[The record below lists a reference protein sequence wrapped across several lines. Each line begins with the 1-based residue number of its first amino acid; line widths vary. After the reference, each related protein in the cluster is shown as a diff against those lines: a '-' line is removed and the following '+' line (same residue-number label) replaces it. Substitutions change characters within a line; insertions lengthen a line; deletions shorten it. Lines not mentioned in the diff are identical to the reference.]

1 MRVLLETRR
10 RWKGI
15 RKDEVARK
23 ARAILDLLGSREA
36 ELSILLTGDEEI
48 RQINAAYRGIDR
60 PTDVIAF
67 AMREGDFGDLHEE
80 ILGDVVISVDT
91 AERQAKERGRSLWE
105 ELLFL
110 LIHGILHLH
119 AYDHEQGG
127 EMKAVMEAKEREIV
141 EKLEH
146 GQV

>member
-1 MRVLLETRR
+1 MKVLLETRR
-10 RWKGI
+10 RWRGV
-15 RKDEVARK
+15 RKSEVVRK
-23 ARAILDLLGSREA
+23 ARAVLDLLGSREA

-48 RQINAAYRGIDR
+48 RQINADYRNIDR

-80 ILGDVVISVDT
+80 LLGDVVISVDT
-91 AERQAKERGRSLWE
+91 AKRQAGERGNSLWE

-127 EMKAVMEAKEREIV
+127 EMKAEMEAKEMEIA
-141 EKLEH
+141 EKLAS
-146 GQV
+146 GQM

>member
-1 MRVLLETRR
+1 MKVLLETRS

-15 RKDEVARK
+15 RKSEVARK
-23 ARAILDLLGSREA
+23 ARAILDLLGSSDA

-48 RQINAAYRGIDR
+48 RQINADYRNIDR

-80 ILGDVVISVDT
+80 ILGDVVISIDT
-91 AERQAKERGRSLWE
+91 AKRQAEERGHSLWD

-127 EMKAVMEAKEREIV
+127 EMMAEMEAKEREIAAKV
-141 EKLEH
+141 A
-146 GQV
+146 